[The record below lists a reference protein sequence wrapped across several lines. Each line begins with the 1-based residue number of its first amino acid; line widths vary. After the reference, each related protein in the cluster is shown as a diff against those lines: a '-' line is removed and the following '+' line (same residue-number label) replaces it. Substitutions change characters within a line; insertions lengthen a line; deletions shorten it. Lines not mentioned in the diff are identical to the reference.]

1 MFSATE
7 LIYSR
12 TCAGG
17 SMPLIVVQTAANASA
32 QELAP
37 SKLKNFVAIGLR
49 SPSLLQPALIG
60 LAMMFSLV
68 Q

>member
-7 LIYSR
+7 FVYSR

-17 SMPLIVVQTAANASA
+17 SMPLIVVQTAVNASA
-32 QELAP
+32 QELAS
-37 SKLKNFVAIGLR
+37 SKLKNVAIGLR

-60 LAMMFSLV
+60 VAMMFGLV